1 MRLERATARKVPKS
15 KMANG
20 AQTRNDASPAL
31 SQDGPI
37 LCTVELFGTAR
48 LLAKTAKISLVLP
61 PQAVLSSAF
70 VALAG
75 QLPVLVGPVIVPDRS
90 KLTRGYACNINGL
103 DFVRDPGFMINP
115 GDSIIIIS
123 NDAGG

>member
-1 MRLERATARKVPKS
+1 MVP
-15 KMANG
+15 
-20 AQTRNDASPAL
+20 
-31 SQDGPI
+31 
-37 LCTVELFGTAR
+37 CTVELYGMAR
-48 LLAKTAKISLVLP
+48 LLAKTAKVALVLP

-75 QLPVLVGPVIVPDRS
+75 ELPVLVGPVIAPDRS

-103 DFVRDPGFMINP
+103 DFVRDPGFKINP

>member
-1 MRLERATARKVPKS
+1 
-15 KMANG
+15 MANG
-20 AQTRNDASPAL
+20 AQTRSDASPGL

-37 LCTVELFGTAR
+37 LCTVELYGTAR
-48 LLAKTAKISLVLP
+48 LLAKTAKVALVLP
-61 PQAVLSSAF
+61 PQAVLSSVF

-75 QLPVLVGPVIVPDRS
+75 QLPVLVGPVIAPDLS
-90 KLTRGYACNINGL
+90 KLTAGYACNINGR
-103 DFVRDPGFMINP
+103 DFVRETSFKINP

>member
-1 MRLERATARKVPKS
+1 MV
-15 KMANG
+15 MNG
-20 AQTRNDASPAL
+20 AQTRNDASPGFY
-31 SQDGPI
+31 QDGPI
-37 LCTVELFGTAR
+37 LCTVELYGMAR
-48 LLAKTAKISLVLP
+48 LLAKTAKVALVLP
-61 PQAVLSSAF
+61 PQAVLSSVF

-75 QLPVLVGPVIVPDRS
+75 ELPVLVGPVIAPDLS

-103 DFVRDPGFMINP
+103 DFVRDPGFKINP

>member
-1 MRLERATARKVPKS
+1 MVLTAE
-15 KMANG
+15 MANG
-20 AQTRNDASPAL
+20 AQTRNDASL
-31 SQDGPI
+31 GLCQDGMVP
-37 LCTVELFGTAR
+37 CTVELYGMAR
-48 LLAKTAKISLVLP
+48 LLAKTAKVALVLP

-75 QLPVLVGPVIVPDRS
+75 ELPVLVGPVIAPDRS